1 MVPSNAA
8 GSRAHPSHVLD
19 FELFQE
25 LRESLGNELEIVAG
39 LYRRFL
45 THTAKTLAELR
56 EQPAS
61 GTSRNAACIEGQ
73 RCHGRGQPHCGHRG
87 TAAGIPNARSDHAR
101 GLRLDAL
108 EGALA
113 EFRLALSAHLRIAGI
128 SPDLTRIRRGPIWD

>member
-45 THTAKTLAELR
+45 THTAKTLDELR
-56 EQPAS
+56 DQPSATRAATLHALKGSAAMVGANRIAAIAEQLQESPAHEAIALQGS
-61 GTSRNAACIEGQ
+61 AI
-73 RCHGRGQPHCGHRG
+73 
-87 TAAGIPNARSDHAR
+87 
-101 GLRLDAL
+101 DAL

-113 EFRLALSAHLRIAGI
+113 EFRLALSAHFESLGHR
-128 SPDLTRIRRGPIWD
+128 LT